1 MIIKTWVDREPEQEV
16 SKPDSNWV
24 VYIIECSDGTYYTG
38 ITNNLQKRFAAHK
51 SGKGAKYTRAKKAVA
66 VRYFEK
72 VSDKSSALK
81 REIAIKKLSRPQKES
96 LIKKGSAV

>member
-1 MIIKTWVDREPEQEV
+1 MIIKTWIDREPEQKV

-51 SGKGAKYTRAKKAVA
+51 NGKGAKYTRAKKAVA

>member
-1 MIIKTWVDREPEQEV
+1 MNK
-16 SKPDSNWV
+16 KYY
-24 VYIIECSDGTYYTG
+24 VYILLTENNTYYCGYTDDVE
-38 ITNNLQKRFAAHK
+38 KRYQAHLE
-51 SGKGAKYTRAKKAVA
+51 GKGAKYTRAKKAVA